1 MREEAIYII
10 LRKTLTDR
18 GFLKEVGYNKKQME
32 SYLAKVDLKSMAE
45 DMSSMVDEKG
55 RYHIEDVCSIATAY
69 FECLE
74 NIPEEGWPQHCYS
87 YVLSQLFPEKG
98 EPENAETHGQ
108 GRLFLMQT
116 LRGMYECEDE
126 SLAFDPTKTMSLLS
140 DSEIEEGGFTR
151 EYIKLHR
158 LIKSKY
164 IYEFMRIGV
173 DITPFNT
180 LGHIGGVHYVAMFV
194 ARQLYEAGVP
204 IDLGLISGA
213 AAGHDIGKYGCR
225 KSEEKRIPY
234 LHYYYTDLCYERFA
248 MPTIGH
254 IAANHSTW
262 DLELENL
269 SVESLVLIYAD
280 FRVKSSRDSEG
291 NEVVN
296 FYSLADAFDVILNK
310 LDNVDAA
317 KEQRYR
323 KVYAK
328 LSDFEEYMKEH
339 GVRTEIPEDFKVC
352 PDGRPKPVKREMV
365 LLEGEDVVNQLK
377 FKAIDHNIRL
387 MSTFHVDSEFGNLIE
402 AARSERNWKDIRTY
416 ISIFGEYCTYMTEK
430 QKLMTIKF
438 LYEQLA
444 HKEGDIRTQS
454 ATLMGRIIGTF
465 NEEYKKELPEGVSL
479 PDKSVTNITLF
490 RQYLAMIIEPDYKLT
505 EQHKKWIENSL
516 NSFVSAA
523 LENCRES
530 SRLEYMEELIR
541 YFARTDYHEDIYIIL
556 LKVIMDIK
564 AEYCTEDFMEK
575 LHEFTAAAREQDSL
589 SMKIAAIHAGR
600 HLFAEYEDENYTRD
614 LREVMDIP
622 TDPDK
627 YADRLAN
634 MFLDDLKVGTPWV
647 VKVANIEVMIHT
659 IEAKGDKGNILH
671 VGTHLANLVK
681 VSETV
686 TVRKA
691 AGEGLLSIVDKMPL
705 EQRNELAVE
714 LFNGLE
720 IGDYQYSKYIPDYLG
735 VIMLRLP
742 PKELDESIDM
752 IRRIIESGNNKA
764 ASSAIDTIGVMVEN
778 YYDYRGRFMES
789 TDQYEKRKNR
799 LLYMIIK
806 GYAYYDKQLSKESF
820 WVMAQRVFGSQAMS
834 LAQKDDIFGHCY
846 KKLLALLHDKTEDTL
861 EFYNNAAVL
870 NHLYRYICQ
879 HQADVGDFDFPEPR
893 KVAFYPGTFDPFS
906 LGHKAVAKTIRDKG
920 FDVYLALDEF
930 SWSKHTQPRLQR
942 RKIMNMSVADEEG
955 IYAFPDDMS
964 VNIANNSDVKRL
976 KDAFK
981 GRDLYI
987 AVGSD
992 VIKNA
997 SCYRNPPTEDSI
1009 HTVNH
1014 VVFARESN
1022 DPSDKGDKKKQS
1034 YPVTGKVVNLTL
1046 KKYYEDISSTRI
1058 RENIDLNRDISNLID
1073 PAVQNYIYEKNLYLR
1088 EPAYKHVLQAKKIG
1102 ISTYEHRNGDSLAP
1116 MEKELLVAGYD
1127 MDKVKARIENPQA
1140 RTLYIESAGSR
1151 KKMLAYGSACRM
1163 ETNQLLEE
1171 LGDPATAAHVREAA
1185 AGGIASIG
1193 FLYFGKSRAIS
1204 NVGQIVI
1211 TEILTEL
1218 IARDFAYA
1226 IYNPVDDEG
1235 LNPRI
1240 VDALRKQGFVNIA
1253 EGRGARPV
1261 YAVDMKS
1268 PIIIFRDVETVIKSP
1283 LNKNSEVLKAIDN
1296 AHGNLLKVMTDI
1308 YPGQLVLSFN
1318 TSAVHNKIISK
1329 VAEIN
1334 GVSPVNDKSGVRGP
1348 YMSVPFGKA
1357 LADVLVPNTVT
1368 KSLHTE
1374 KYFDRDLKGF
1384 TIGESRHYSTL
1395 DNQARTIRSF
1405 DRPVILI
1412 DDLLHKGYR
1421 MSIID
1426 PILKKNKVDV
1436 KEIVVGVMTGNAKDS
1451 MTARHR
1457 KAECAYFIPTL
1468 KIWLNERDCYPFV
1481 GGDSIKT
1488 SGSGNDTK
1496 NASVNLIMP
1505 YTTPAFISG
1514 GDSDEIYR
1522 YSMTCL
1528 ENARNIW
1535 QTLEKEYQAA
1545 FERKLTLKRIGEV
1558 ITYPRI
1564 PDIGTGV
1571 EFDENLAPSVF
1582 IDNAIERL
1590 VRMKWGHAK
1599 WPKKL

>member
-1 MREEAIYII
+1 MKKNTLIYAMLRKALLDRTFMREAAM
-10 LRKTLTDR
+10 
-18 GFLKEVGYNKKQME
+18 NKKQME
-32 SYLAKVDLKSMAE
+32 AYLDGCGLESLAESLALLESRGRFDSVAVLKAACEHM
-45 DMSSMVDEKG
+45 
-55 RYHIEDVCSIATAY
+55 
-69 FECLE
+69 ECLKE
-74 NIPEEGWPQHCYS
+74 SPAEGWLSYCYK
-87 YVLSQLFPEKG
+87 YVLNQLFPELG
-98 EPENAETHGQ
+98 ATDNGDRYRQ
-108 GRLFLMQT
+108 GRIFIMQI
-116 LRGMYECEDE
+116 LRGLYEYEE
-126 SLAFDPTKTMSLLS
+126 EYTAFDPCINMRFVSEG
-140 DSEIEEGGFTR
+140 EIEAKGYTR
-151 EYIKLHR
+151 EYIKLRR
-158 LIKSKY
+158 LVRSKY

-180 LGHIGGVHYVAMFV
+180 LGHIGGVHYVAMYV
-194 ARQLYEAGVP
+194 ARQLAAAGVP

-225 KSEEKRIPY
+225 KSEERRIPY
-234 LHYYYTDLCYERFA
+234 LHYYYTDLCYERFD

-269 SVESLVLIYAD
+269 SAESLVLIYAD
-280 FRVKSSRDSEG
+280 FRVKSNRDSQG
-291 NEVVN
+291 NEEVH
-296 FYSLADAFDVILNK
+296 FYSLAEAFDVILNK
-310 LDNVDAA
+310 LDNVDDA

-323 KVYAK
+323 RVYDK
-328 LSDFEEYMKEH
+328 LSDFEEYMKER
-339 GVRTEIPEDFKVC
+339 GVIVDLPKDFAEV
-352 PDGRPKPVKREMV
+352 PAHRPVPVKREVV
-365 LLEGEDVVNQLK
+365 LLEGQDVVNQLK
-377 FKAIDHNIRL
+377 FAAIDHNIRL
-387 MSTFHVDSEFGNLIE
+387 MGAFHVDSEFGNLIE
-402 AARSERNWKDIRTY
+402 AARSERNWKNIRTY
-416 ISIFGEYCTYMTEK
+416 ISILSEYSSYMTEK

-438 LYEQLA
+438 LYELLA
-444 HKEGDIRTQS
+444 HREGDIRTQS
-454 ATLMGRIIGTF
+454 AELMGRIIGTF
-465 NEEYKKELPEGVSL
+465 NEEYKKELPDGVSL
-479 PDKSVTNITLF
+479 PVKKVTNVSLF
-490 RQYLAMIIEPDYKLT
+490 SKYLEIIIEPDYKFT
-505 EQHKKWIENSL
+505 EQHKKWISNSL
-516 NSFVSAA
+516 NSFVKAV
-523 LENCRES
+523 LTNCRENCRDQ
-530 SRLEYMEELIR
+530 YFHELKAYYGR
-541 YFARTDYHEDIYIIL
+541 KDHDENVYVIL
-556 LKVIMDIK
+556 LKALMDIN
-564 AEYCTEDFMEK
+564 ADICTGDFIDTVHDFVMG
-575 LHEFTAAAREQDSL
+575 AMDSDSVRL
-589 SMKIAAIHAGR
+589 KVAAIHGGR
-600 HLFAEYEDENYTRD
+600 RFFEEFQGHDYVVQLRNVMNVPRD
-614 LREVMDIP
+614 PEKFSEKLG
-622 TDPDK
+622 
-627 YADRLAN
+627 N

-647 VKVANIEVMIHT
+647 VKVANIEIMLHNIRVT
-659 IEAKGDKGNILH
+659 GDRSNILH
-671 VGTHLANLVK
+671 VGTHLANMVK

-752 IRRIIESGNNKA
+752 LQRIIDAGNNKA

-778 YYDYRGRFMES
+778 YYDYRGRFMEA
-789 TDQYEKRKNR
+789 TDLYEKRKNR

-806 GYAYYDKQLSKESF
+806 GYAYYDKQISKEAF
-820 WVMAQRVFGSQAMS
+820 WVMAQRIFGSEVMS
-834 LAQKDDIFGHCY
+834 LPHKSDIFRHCF
-846 KKLLALLHDKTEDTL
+846 KKIIALLNEKSEDTL

-870 NHLYRYICQ
+870 NHIYRYICQ
-879 HQADVGDFDFPEPR
+879 YQAETGSFDFEPLR

-906 LGHKAVAKTIRDKG
+906 LGHKAVARTIRNMG

-942 RKIMNMSVADEEG
+942 RKIMNMSVADEEN
-955 IYAFPDDMS
+955 IYPFPDDIS

-976 KDAFK
+976 RKAFE
-981 GRDLYI
+981 GRELYI

-992 VIKNA
+992 VVRNA
-997 SCYRNPPTEDSI
+997 SCYRNAPADGSI
-1009 HTVNH
+1009 HGMNH
-1014 VVFARESN
+1014 IIFARESRDTSESGSKN
-1022 DPSDKGDKKKQS
+1022 KQK
-1034 YPVTGKVVNLTL
+1034 YPITGEVVTLTL

-1073 PAVQNYIYEKNLYLR
+1073 PVVQNYIYEKNLYLR
-1088 EPAYKHVLQAKKIG
+1088 EPAYKHVLQAKEIG
-1102 ISTYEHRNGDSLAP
+1102 ISSYEHREADSLAP
-1116 MEKELLVAGYD
+1116 IRNELVSAGYD
-1127 MDKVKARIENPQA
+1127 MDRLAEYLKSSQV
-1140 RTLYIESAGSR
+1140 RTLFIESAGRGR
-1151 KKMLAYGSACRM
+1151 KMVAYAAARRM

-1171 LGDPATAAHVREAA
+1171 LVDPKTAAHVREAA

-1193 FLYFGKSRAIS
+1193 FLHFGKSRAIS

-1218 IARDFAYA
+1218 ISRDFAYA

-1240 VDALRKQGFVNIA
+1240 VDALKKQGFVNIA
-1253 EGRGARPV
+1253 QGRGERPV

-1268 PIIIFRDVETVIKSP
+1268 PIIIFRDVETVIKNP
-1283 LNKNSEVLKAIDN
+1283 LNKNGEVLKAIDD
-1296 AHGNLLKVMTDI
+1296 AHSNLLKVITEI
-1308 YPGQLVLSFN
+1308 YPSQLVLSFN
-1318 TSAVHNKIISK
+1318 TSAVHNKIINK

-1334 GVSPVNDKSGVRGP
+1334 GVPPVNDKSGIRGP

-1384 TIGESRHYSTL
+1384 TIGESRHYSAM

-1426 PILKKNKVDV
+1426 PILKKHNVNV
-1436 KEIVVGVMTGNAKDS
+1436 KEIVVGVMTGNARDA
-1451 MTARHR
+1451 MTVSNR
-1457 KAECAYFIPTL
+1457 KAECAYFLPTL
-1468 KIWLNERDCYPFV
+1468 KMWLNERDCYPFV
-1481 GGDSIKT
+1481 GGDSIAGT
-1488 SGSGNDTK
+1488 GIDSR

-1505 YTTPAFISG
+1505 YTTPEFIAD
-1514 GDSDEIYR
+1514 GDVDQIYR

-1535 QTLEKEYQAA
+1535 RTLEREYQSA

-1558 ITYPRI
+1558 VTYPRV
-1564 PDIGTGV
+1564 PDIGEGI
-1571 EFDENLAPSVF
+1571 EFDESLAPSVF
-1582 IDNAIERL
+1582 IENAIERL
-1590 VRMKWGHAK
+1590 VRLKWGHTK
-1599 WPKKL
+1599 WPKRI